1 MPRLKSVPNSSKTN
15 TRIEKFSSFDSNTD
29 EEDDTTLNN
38 TQNYRCYRD
47 FYALAECN
55 KNIKIVPNT
64 TTPSQNLC
72 KNEEFSFHKCL
83 ES

>member
-1 MPRLKSVPNSSKTN
+1 MPRLKPIPNNSKSN
-15 TRIEKFSSFDSNTD
+15 TRSERVSSVDSNTD
-29 EEDDTTLNN
+29 GEDDTKIKNSLD
-38 TQNYRCYRD
+38 YRCYRD

-55 KNIKIVPNT
+55 KNVKIVPNT
-64 TTPSQNLC
+64 TPSQNIC